1 MDRSMPQIIGND
13 ALRRRLCR
21 DIRESALSH
30 AYIIEGPTGSG
41 RHTIALMAAAALAC
55 EKKSDE
61 SSPMPC
67 LECPSCKKI
76 IEGKSPDVIYISRED
91 KASLG
96 IDAARFI
103 KEDVRILPND
113 LDDKIYIVEDADRMT
128 PQAQNAILLT
138 LEEPPSFV
146 HFFLLCND
154 SGSLLETIRSRA
166 PIFRTEAISIPM
178 IDEYICSHDTRA
190 KQLKLSSPSEYAE
203 LLVAANGGIGKAL
216 KMLEEK
222 SRGSVFESRALISDF
237 LYAAIESPS
246 ARILVPFITR
256 FLSSRDQLHVSLS
269 LLTDALRDL
278 ILLKKTDNVS
288 LSFFSDKNQAIELC
302 DKTTLSFLHSL
313 YTAVTVALEENEK
326 NSNSKLTLTKMLVS
340 AKLI

>member
-1 MDRSMPQIIGND
+1 MPQIVGND
-13 ALRRRLCR
+13 ALRRKLCR

-55 EKKSDE
+55 EKKSDAR
-61 SSPMPC
+61 SPLPC

-103 KEDVRILPND
+103 KEDVRTLPND

-128 PQAQNAILLT
+128 HQAQNAILLT

-154 SGSLLETIRSRA
+154 SSALLETIRSRA
-166 PIFRTEAISIPM
+166 PIFRTEAIPIRM
-178 IDEYICSHDTRA
+178 IDEYICAHDTRA
-190 KQLKLSSPSEYAE
+190 KQLKLSSPREYNE

-216 KMLEEK
+216 QMLEEK
-222 SRGSVFESRALISDF
+222 SRGSVFENRSLISDF
-237 LYAAIESPS
+237 LSAAIESPS
-246 ARILVPFITR
+246 ARNLVPFIPR
-256 FLSSRDQLHVSLS
+256 FLSSRDQLHIS
-269 LLTDALRDL
+269 LLLLTNALRDL
-278 ILLKKTDNVS
+278 ILLKKSDSVS

-302 DKTTLSFLHSL
+302 DKTTLSFLYSM
-313 YTAVTVALEENEK
+313 YNAVTVALEENEK